1 SATVGGQ
8 TGAGA
13 SKGETAWRFFGS
25 DIGATRYSPAYQINA
40 SNVRNLRVAWRWSA
54 RNFGPR
60 PATTMQVSPLIVD
73 GVMYT
78 TAGINRDVVALDRG
92 PGPLLWHGR
101 PTGELLRWFDI
112 IEPLARTSGRG
123 VSYW

>member
-1 SATVGGQ
+1 MSVFGVRVLPVVVGAVAVAVGVSATLAGQ

-13 SKGETAWRFFGS
+13 PKGETEWRFFGS
-25 DIGATRYSPAYQINA
+25 DNGATRYSPANQIDA
-40 SNVRNLRVAWRWSA
+40 GNVKDLRVAWRWSA

-78 TAGINRDVVALDRG
+78 TAGI
-92 PGPLLWHGR
+92 
-101 PTGELLRWFDI
+101 
-112 IEPLARTSGRG
+112 
-123 VSYW
+123 